1 MNTLLFTKKK
11 KDVICQFQSL
21 HIPMLN
27 IGIQFLL
34 KWYRNL
40 IFWELLVILRHRK
53 SKNVSLFRK
62 IRGLSKTMSNIC
74 DGVFCKNI
82 LRLKT
87 FSAKI
92 FILYVWQGPKKV
104 SDYPTKKNSS
114 TAWKG
119 SIFGVSVVRIFP
131 QSNWI
136 WRDTPYISVFS
147 PIARKYVPEK
157 LRIRK
162 LSTQSSL
169 LDRDINRCR
178 Q

>member
-74 DGVFCKNI
+74 DGVFCKNF

-114 TAWKG
+114 TAWSVHIWSFSG
-119 SIFGVSVVRIFP
+119 PHFPAIGLNMERYSVSLCI
-131 QSNWI
+131 QSHCEKI
-136 WRDTPYISVFS
+136 RTRKTPNTETFHAAI
-147 PIARKYVPEK
+147 I
-157 LRIRK
+157 IR
-162 LSTQSSL
+162 
-169 LDRDINRCR
+169 
-178 Q
+178 